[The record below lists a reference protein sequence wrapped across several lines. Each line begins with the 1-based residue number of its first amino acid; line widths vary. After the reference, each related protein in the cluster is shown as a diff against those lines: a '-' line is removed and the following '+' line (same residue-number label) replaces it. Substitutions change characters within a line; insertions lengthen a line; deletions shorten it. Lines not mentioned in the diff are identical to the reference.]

1 MKALKIVAGIRR
13 RKRESGSLAFVP
25 TSISNLLMWYDMS
38 DSATVTRDKFGNT
51 TDVAD
56 KSGNALHVSN
66 VGGGTSRPIY
76 LTAALNGLNTL
87 QFTAATSQNLRR
99 AKVTELQGISGLSIF
114 HVGGKLGAAVFHGFD
129 LNNRTQ
135 VLSDFTDNKS
145 YSIIANGSGS
155 FLSNSTGAAG
165 YQRWD
170 TIFDGSQSG
179 NSNRL
184 KSYLNSTL
192 QTITYSG
199 TIPATTESN
208 ASSKFGIGVI
218 DLASPIYTGGEIAE
232 ILIYTRALNDT
243 ERGLVQSYLSTKWAL

>member
-1 MKALKIVAGIRR
+1 MGPV
-13 RKRESGSLAFVP
+13 KRNWWWNGGGSFSP

-38 DSATVTRDKFGNT
+38 DSTTVTRDGFGNT

-66 VGGGTSRPIY
+66 VGGGPSRPIY
-76 LTAALNGLNTL
+76 LSAALNSLNTL
-87 QFTAATSQNLRR
+87 QFTAATFQNLRR

-192 QTITYSG
+192 QTITYTG

-208 ASSKFGIGVI
+208 ASSKFGLGVI
-218 DLASPIYTGGEIAE
+218 DLSSPIYTGGEIAE
-232 ILIYTRALNDT
+232 VLIYTKAVSDT
-243 ERGLVQSYLSTKWAL
+243 ERGLIQSYLATKWGL